1 MAQVPAQQQN
11 HGSDYL
17 ALIERAMNDPNFNP
31 DKFQQL
37 LDMKDAY
44 EMREAEKAFN
54 RALVQA
60 QGAMTTINAN
70 ASNPQTRSK
79 YATYSFLDE
88 AVRPIY
94 TAHGLAPSFNTEPIN
109 EPDKMRVIGILGHVG
124 GFARR
129 YQLDM
134 PIDTKGARGG
144 DVMTRTHAT
153 GSALTYAKRYLLI
166 AMFNLSIG
174 DDDDGNAA
182 GGRRPYRPSGGGQP
196 AVQQRPSAMDE
207 RIDGDTGEVIE
218 HHLPFKIEMNEG
230 SSWAQFI
237 EPFQRSVLGSK
248 TVDEWDAWWLLN
260 QDILIKLK
268 QTKPQLFRLLEKNT
282 EAKHEELTK

>member
-1 MAQVPAQQQN
+1 MMSQTPVPQN

-17 ALIERAMNDPNFNP
+17 ALIERAMRDPDFNP

-54 RALVQA
+54 RALVEA

-70 ASNPQTRSK
+70 ASNSQTRSK
-79 YATYSFLDE
+79 YATYSALDE

-109 EPDKMRVIGILGHVG
+109 EPDKMRVLGILGHVG

-182 GGRRPYRPSGGGQP
+182 GRPYKPQGPRP
-196 AVQQRPSAMDE
+196 AVQQRPGSMDE
-207 RIDGDTGEVIE
+207 RIDGQTGEVIE
-218 HHLPFKIEMNEG
+218 HRVPFKIEMTEG

-237 EPFQRSVLGSK
+237 EPFQQCILGSK
-248 TVDEWDAWWLLN
+248 TIDEWDAWMLLN
-260 QDILIKLK
+260 QDILLKLK
-268 QTKPQLFRLLEKNT
+268 ETKPQLFRLFEKNI